1 MHIHTYP
8 FIDIDEKCFRAA
20 SVTGPAIYYFGIVDF
35 LQDWSTKKKIERA
48 FKIYMTRKDPDGL
61 SVMHPKPYKMRF
73 QGKMDQIF
81 DIDNIGLE
89 KGFGS
94 GARLDNLGP
103 EFSWKSSQKNIE
115 QLNNDIETNNDN
127 EKITE
132 SNEIL
137 NTNIIDSETT
147 DFENNDYE
155 NIDIETTDFK
165 NTDSKKTDSKNT
177 DIDIMTVN
185 PMISYGYDD
194 DENQEN
200 DDDDLV

>member
-1 MHIHTYP
+1 
-8 FIDIDEKCFRAA
+8 
-20 SVTGPAIYYFGIVDF
+20 
-35 LQDWSTKKKIERA
+35 
-48 FKIYMTRKDPDGL
+48 MTRKDPDGL

-115 QLNNDIETNNDN
+115 QLNDDNLKINDIETDNDN
-127 EKITE
+127 EKIIE
-132 SNEIL
+132 NSKIK
-137 NTNIIDSETT
+137 NTNITDSDTT
-147 DFENNDYE
+147 DFENNEYE
-155 NIDIETTDFK
+155 NIDIESTKFK
-165 NTDSKKTDSKNT
+165 NTDSKKTDSKKT